1 MSEGIELSPM
11 GSSAASEADSEYT
24 PGALGRGFRAAEDA
38 AKAAVHFDEGGLDA
52 VSTWGI
58 GAAGWYVL
66 LLHHHDTL
74 GL

>member
-1 MSEGIELSPM
+1 MSEGIELRPVGKSAPSVSPPLVKDR
-11 GSSAASEADSEYT
+11 DSQ

-58 GAAGWYVL
+58 GAAGW
-66 LLHHHDTL
+66 
-74 GL
+74 